1 MNITQFDLIIIL
13 VIIYFQTAG
22 KAVVRPIAFKPVVSS
37 KQAPSAQYSNNP
49 QSPESYGSYEKP
61 HIDDGYAS
69 QDSRSCSH
77 NGTMRD
83 SYVYD
88 ARPASYDSNQYREQ
102 KPTDCYQV
110 TPSPTDNVGH
120 YEQLLQDKERELVV
134 LRESME
140 ANERAIFQ
148 VNEEKR
154 LSWENQMKD
163 LTTEYH
169 RRLRL
174 QQDRAYKTEQ
184 ELQDEIKKVSL
195 DNQRM
200 SAEKDQL
207 QMQKEHNSL
216 LQDQIKQLRVKND
229 DLSNRLT
236 KVSCDCE
243 LLRQQ
248 DQEKTARVQ
257 NLEELV
263 TVIKAEN
270 MNLTNELDEKRR
282 TVKKLDR
289 IPEKA
294 NSNSDLEI
302 TRLEQLLAE
311 RDLALREEREQY
323 LHDRDMWEQEK
334 KKVLQYQRQL
344 QSNYIQM
351 CRRNSDLEGSSSY
364 PNATPSRSQN
374 NNISTDKQSN
384 HFYSSK
390 TGQDKASFRAQLES
404 TPESLC

>member
-1 MNITQFDLIIIL
+1 
-13 VIIYFQTAG
+13 
-22 KAVVRPIAFKPVVSS
+22 
-37 KQAPSAQYSNNP
+37 
-49 QSPESYGSYEKP
+49 
-61 HIDDGYAS
+61 
-69 QDSRSCSH
+69 
-77 NGTMRD
+77 MRD
-83 SYVYD
+83 SFIYD
-88 ARPASYDSNQYREQ
+88 TRPASYDSNGYRDQ
-102 KPTDCYQV
+102 KPVDCYQV

-120 YEQLLQDKERELVV
+120 YEQLLQEKERELVV

-140 ANERAIFQ
+140 ANEKAIFQ

-154 LSWENQMKD
+154 LNWENQMKD

-174 QQDRAYKTEQ
+174 QQDRAYKAEQ
-184 ELQDEIKKVSL
+184 ELQDEIKKISL
-195 DNQRM
+195 ENQQM
-200 SAEKDQL
+200 NAERDQL
-207 QMQKEHNSL
+207 QSQKSHNSHL
-216 LQDQIKQLRVKND
+216 LEQIKQLRAKND

-243 LLRQQ
+243 VSRKNEQ
-248 DQEKTARVQ
+248 DKQARIQ

-282 TVKKLDR
+282 TIKKLEHGQ
-289 IPEKA
+289 EKA
-294 NSNSDLEI
+294 KPNSDNEI
-302 TRLEQLLAE
+302 QRLEQLLAE
-311 RDLALREEREQY
+311 RDMELRQEREHH

-351 CRRNSDLEGSSSY
+351 CRRNSDLESSKS
-364 PNATPSRSQN
+364 PPTSHPSPTRPHNKNDPATAA
-374 NNISTDKQSN
+374 DKQSN
-384 HFYSSK
+384 HFYPSRPAA
-390 TGQDKASFRAQLES
+390 QDKASFRAQLES

>member
-1 MNITQFDLIIIL
+1 M
-13 VIIYFQTAG
+13 
-22 KAVVRPIAFKPVVSS
+22 RPIAFKPVVSS
-37 KQAPSAQYSNNP
+37 KQTNPTYSNNP
-49 QSPESYGSYEKP
+49 QSPESYGSYDKP

-83 SYVYD
+83 SYIYD
-88 ARPASYDSNQYREQ
+88 TRPASYDSNGYRDQ
-102 KPTDCYQV
+102 KPRDCYQV
-110 TPSPTDNVGH
+110 TPSPTENVGH
-120 YEQLLQDKERELVV
+120 YEQLLQEKERELVV

-140 ANERAIFQ
+140 ANEKAIFQ

-154 LSWENQMKD
+154 LNWENQMKE

-174 QQDRAYKTEQ
+174 QQDRAYKAEQ
-184 ELQDEIKKVSL
+184 ELQDEIKRISL

-200 SAEKDQL
+200 NAERDLLQSQKD
-207 QMQKEHNSL
+207 HNSHL
-216 LQDQIKQLRVKND
+216 LEQIKQLRAKSD

-243 LLRQQ
+243 VSRKNEQ
-248 DQEKTARVQ
+248 DKQARIQ

-282 TVKKLDR
+282 TVKKLER
-289 IPEKA
+289 GQEKTTP
-294 NSNSDLEI
+294 NSEKEI
-302 TRLEQLLAE
+302 QRLEQLLAE
-311 RDLALREEREQY
+311 RDLELRQEREQY
-323 LHDRDMWEQEK
+323 LHDREMWEQEK

-351 CRRNSDLEGSSSY
+351 CRRNSDLESSSTKSY
-364 PNATPSRSQN
+364 PNSTPPSRSHN
-374 NNISTDKQSN
+374 NNNPTANVVTAADKQSN
-384 HFYSSK
+384 HFYSSTK
-390 TGQDKASFRAQLES
+390 PTQDKASFRAQLES